1 MRSMPAVARSPLSRR
16 ALAVEESATLAVSE
30 KAARLRA
37 QGVDV
42 VSFGAG
48 EPDFDTPEHIKR
60 AATDALAKGY
70 TKYTASSGILPLRK
84 AAAEKIRRDQ
94 GLDYAPEQVLISCG
108 AKHSI
113 FNALHALL
121 DPEDE
126 ALIPSPYWT
135 SYPEM
140 VKTTG
145 ARPVILPTTEEQGF
159 KLTPAALEAAVTP
172 RTKLLIHCSPSNP
185 TGAVYTPEET
195 RALAEVIVRRDLWVI
210 SDEVYEKMI
219 YGGRRH
225 ASMAAAG
232 GGILDRTIVVHSCS
246 KTYAM
251 TGWRLGFA
259 AGPREVIDG
268 AARIQG
274 QATSNP
280 ASVSQYAALAALE
293 GDQSC
298 ISTMMQEYARR
309 REIVLKRLRT
319 LPGVSVVEPDG
330 AFFAFPRVDAHY
342 GRRHRGKRISSSFD
356 LCTLL
361 LDHALVAFVPG
372 AAFGDD
378 RFIRMSYA
386 TSMEKI
392 AQGLDRLERFLREL
406 E

>member
-1 MRSMPAVARSPLSRR
+1 MPAVARSALSRR

-42 VSFGAG
+42 ISFGAG

-60 AATDALAKGY
+60 AANEALAKGF

-84 AAAEKIRRDQ
+84 AAAEKLRREQ
-94 GLDYAPEQVLISCG
+94 GLGYAPEQVLVSCG

-113 FNALHALL
+113 FNVLHAML

-145 ARPVILPTTEEQGF
+145 AKPVIVPTTEERKF
-159 KLTPAALEAAVTP
+159 KVTPAALEAAITP

-185 TGAVYTPEET
+185 TGVVYTPEET
-195 RALAEVIVRRDLWVI
+195 AALAEVIVRRDLWVI

-219 YGGRRH
+219 YGGKPH
-225 ASMAAAG
+225 VSMAAAG
-232 GGILDRTIVVHSCS
+232 GGILERTVVVHSCS

-259 AGPREVIDG
+259 AGPRDVMDG

-293 GDQSC
+293 GDQAC
-298 ISTMMQEYARR
+298 ISVMMQEYAKRR
-309 REIVLKRLRT
+309 DYVVQRLRSM
-319 LPGVSVVEPDG
+319 PGLSLVEPDG
-330 AFFAFPRVDAHY
+330 AFYIFPRVDAHY
-342 GRRHRGKRISSSFD
+342 GRRHRGKKIGSSFE
-356 LCTLL
+356 LCSLL

-378 RFIRMSYA
+378 RYLRMSYA